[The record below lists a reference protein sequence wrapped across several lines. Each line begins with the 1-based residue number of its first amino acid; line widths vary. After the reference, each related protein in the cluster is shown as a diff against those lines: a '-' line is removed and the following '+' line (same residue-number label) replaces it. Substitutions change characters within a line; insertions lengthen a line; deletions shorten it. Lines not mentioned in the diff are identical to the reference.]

1 MTCGIARRRG
11 CLRPALIRRHEKLL
25 RHRLHGMGEGEIHN
39 WQTSLRDAVT
49 RLKAYVLEKL
59 RQTETQE
66 PAGVG
71 SYGQLPNDGSR
82 KCLISGAEGQNR
94 TVDTSL
100 FRAVLCQLSYLG
112 TESFIWQRRAD
123 SSNRNRLQNQ
133 ADEAGGWSVAFLDS
147 FRLCCWRWRRHVA
160 DKPYR
165 GGGMAERA
173 GFEPATEL
181 LAL

>member
-1 MTCGIARRRG
+1 
-11 CLRPALIRRHEKLL
+11 
-25 RHRLHGMGEGEIHN
+25 MGAGEIHN

-49 RLKAYVLEKL
+49 RLKAYVLEKF
-59 RQTETQE
+59 RQAETQE

-112 TESFIWQRRAD
+112 ISAE
-123 SSNRNRLQNQ
+123 L
-133 ADEAGGWSVAFLDS
+133 
-147 FRLCCWRWRRHVA
+147 
-160 DKPYR
+160 
-165 GGGMAERA
+165 ERA
-173 GFEPATEL
+173 SVYRINAKKSTSSGHGGEGGI
-181 LAL
+181 